1 MTENRPAPLEV
12 TVHLAGRDGKIKG
25 NPLPIANPGHQ
36 QETALVSQRM
46 SEVPD
51 FDQAEHDRLFQK
63 RMVNGVPHWTAP
75 HQLTARQILA
85 THRLEDDDVI
95 PRSEVYRNKMADL
108 IVPKYT
114 QLPSHM
120 QEEYNEE
127 QRLNAGTKFGAGTGA
142 GLDDNI
148 TSHGYD
154 WTKPVLTSTQ
164 GVHPKHS
171 NGMVRPPVPRLSNGG
186 HRVMWMFT
194 HHPDVPIPLE
204 TDVHRFGMGDVQ
216 HLMTLNTAV
225 TKGARP
231 EDVEK
236 VTASE
241 ERMDSEKASDW
252 RDSMAKAYP
261 DKYGSGKP

>member
-12 TVHLAGRDGKIKG
+12 TVHVAGRDGKIKG
-25 NPLPIANPGHQ
+25 NPLPIANPGHL
-36 QETALVSQRM
+36 QEDALIGQRM
-46 SEVPD
+46 AEVPD

-85 THRLEDDDVI
+85 THRLEDDDRV
-95 PRSEVYRNKMADL
+95 PRSEVYLSKMTD
-108 IVPKYT
+108 IMVPKYT
-114 QLPSHM
+114 QLRPHR
-120 QEEYNEE
+120 QAEYEEE
-127 QRLNAGTKFGAGTGA
+127 QRLNAGTKFGAGSGA
-142 GLDDNI
+142 GLDDSI

-154 WTKPVLTSTQ
+154 WSKPVLTSTQ
-164 GVHPKHS
+164 GVDQRQYG

-194 HHPDVPIPLE
+194 HHPDVPIPIE
-204 TDVHRFGMGDVQ
+204 TDVHRFGMGDYS
-216 HLMTLNTAV
+216 HLQTLNTAI

-231 EDVEK
+231 EDVETVK
-236 VTASE
+236 SAE
-241 ERMDSEKASDW
+241 EQMDAKKASDW

-261 DKYGSGKP
+261 EKYGNN